1 MGHPNKRN
9 KCIVLIY
16 SGLCPTMPP
25 QNSELACLLIPPPPP
40 PSKEKLICPQFL
52 PQEKQ
57 QQKTNGA
64 WTHYCIDRR
73 KRLII
78 DRLRLHRLGRYFI

>member
-1 MGHPNKRN
+1 MSNYAPSKFG
-9 KCIVLIY
+9 I
-16 SGLCPTMPP
+16 GLPL
-25 QNSELACLLIPPPPP
+25 NPPPPP

-64 WTHYCIDRR
+64 WTHYCVDRR